1 MKPLLSLPLLSIK
14 GETQSQ
20 PKSAEEALEEE
31 IVKAAPVVE
40 IKQEVH
46 VIEKQENDTDKWW

>member
-1 MKPLLSLPLLSIK
+1 MLSLPLLSIK

-31 IVKAAPVVE
+31 IVKAAPIVE

-46 VIEKQENDTDKWW
+46 VMEKQENDTDKWW